1 MIKLSIIIPVYNSE
15 NSIEL
20 LVNNIQQE
28 FVHDTHEI
36 ILINDCS
43 KDTSAEICKRLS
55 MGNNQI
61 KFISLRKNFGEFN
74 AVMCGLNYAKGL
86 FSVIID
92 DDFQNPPSEIR
103 KLLDAAEMNDFDVVY
118 SYYHKKK
125 HSFFRN
131 AGSKFINF
139 LNSYL
144 LNKPQDLYLSS
155 FKLIRKEVVEEIIKY
170 KGPYPYIDGLIFR
183 TTNSFGKVLVN
194 HVGREHGQS
203 NYTLRKLFSLSM
215 SIIFGYS
222 LIPIRLTFIIGVL
235 AVFFSFIFFIALLL
249 GLSQSVFI
257 PTFLFSL
264 GFISCNVALLGEYMG
279 KNYMTLNGTP
289 QYIIKEKIIH

>member
-1 MIKLSIIIPVYNSE
+1 
-15 NSIEL
+15 
-20 LVNNIQQE
+20 
-28 FVHDTHEI
+28 
-36 ILINDCS
+36 
-43 KDTSAEICKRLS
+43 

-74 AVMCGLNYAKGL
+74 AVMCGLNYSKGL

-103 KLLDAAEMNDFDVVY
+103 KLVECAELDNYDVVY
-118 SYYHKKK
+118 SHYNTKK
-125 HSFFRN
+125 HSLFRN
-131 AGSKFINF
+131 VGSTCINY
-139 LNSYL
+139 LNSFL
-144 LNKPQDLYLSS
+144 LNKPSDLYLSS

-183 TTNSFGKVLVN
+183 TTNSFGKVLVE
-194 HVGREHGQS
+194 HAGREHGQS
-203 NYTLRKLFSLSM
+203 NYTFRKLFSLSM

-222 LIPIRLTFIIGVL
+222 LIPIRLTFIMGGIS
-235 AVFFSFIFFIALLL
+235 VFLSFLFFLTLLL
-249 GLSQSVFI
+249 GISHSMII
-257 PTFLFSL
+257 PILLFSM
-264 GFISCNVALLGEYMG
+264 GFVFCNVALLGEYMG